1 VRVPELLLAANSTTR
16 HPFPSWMHTMDAIT
30 NLPTTHA
37 PAIAY
42 RLLRYAQKA
51 VRDEWIYSA
60 DGIAKR

>member
-1 VRVPELLLAANSTTR
+1 
-16 HPFPSWMHTMDAIT
+16 MDAIT
-30 NLPTTHA
+30 NLPTTQA